1 MVATIFVL
9 RRSVATRP
17 EYSCS
22 SERTTNESSGVTMTR
37 ATGRRSLPDVS
48 YPLHTAAPALA
59 ADAFVRGENRRR
71 ISLDEFRGTWVV
83 VALGARPSDVR
94 ELAALEDAFT
104 ADGSVVLAAVPDD
117 WHGVASGYSGE
128 SVRFPILTGIDE
140 HRRVTLIVDPGGV
153 VRHVG
158 LRRSARET
166 LATLERLLF
175 EPVWLS
181 RAA

>member
-1 MVATIFVL
+1 
-9 RRSVATRP
+9 
-17 EYSCS
+17 
-22 SERTTNESSGVTMTR
+22 MTR
-37 ATGRRSLPDVS
+37 ATPRRSLPDVS

-128 SVRFPILTGIDE
+128 SVRFPILSGVDE
-140 HRRVTLIVDPGGV
+140 HRLTGGHKWKARGSGQQAVRSTQVFPEGEEGGV
-153 VRHVG
+153 
-158 LRRSARET
+158 
-166 LATLERLLF
+166 
-175 EPVWLS
+175 WL
-181 RAA
+181 

>member
-1 MVATIFVL
+1 M
-9 RRSVATRP
+9 
-17 EYSCS
+17 
-22 SERTTNESSGVTMTR
+22 
-37 ATGRRSLPDVS
+37 S
-48 YPLHTAAPALA
+48 YRVHAAAPALA

-71 ISLDEFRGTWVV
+71 ISLEEFRGSWVV
-83 VALGARPSDVR
+83 AALGARRADVR
-94 ELAALEDAFT
+94 DLAALEDAFT
-104 ADGSVVLAAVPDD
+104 ADGSVVLAGVPDD
-117 WHGVASGYSGE
+117 WHDVASGYRDE

-153 VRHVG
+153 VRYVG

-166 LATLERLLF
+166 LATLEQLLF